1 MNVELERICY
11 HPQGTLGTLTVSG
24 ETFYT
29 VENPWL
35 DNQRNISCIPTGEY
49 GLIWRESP
57 RFGYTYLVDG
67 VPDRTYILL
76 HPANFPT
83 DVQGC
88 IGLGMS
94 LMSDRI
100 AVSRSK
106 KALETFHDLM
116 NEQPGQLIVTNSNQ
130 ITNPGTITN

>member
-1 MNVELERICY
+1 MNVTLERICY

-35 DNQRNISCIPTGEY
+35 DNEMNVSCIPTGEY
-49 GLIWRESP
+49 GLRWRESP
-57 RFGYTYLVDG
+57 RFGYTYIVDG
-67 VPDRTYILL
+67 VPDRSYILL

-83 DVQGC
+83 DVEGC

-116 NEQPGQLIVTNSNQ
+116 NEQPGKLIVTNSDQ
-130 ITNPGTITN
+130 LTSLGTITN